1 MQYNEYLSNDLNN
14 YARILN
20 SCFVLTAVL
29 PIYITNGRG
38 KREMR
43 KGFTVVLTV
52 ILVLALALTG
62 CATQKPAEQKPAEQ
76 KPADT
81 AAQDKSWEEIKAKGY
96 FTVGL
101 DDSFPPMGFRDEKGE
116 IVGFDIDLAKKAAE
130 KMGVQVKFQPVV
142 WSGVI
147 MELTNKNIDLIWN
160 GMTITDERKE
170 KINFTKPYLANKQI
184 IVVQKNSAV
193 KTKADLAGK
202 KVAVQAGSSSVDAL
216 KKDEAT
222 FKSLKQMVEFP
233 NNTEAL
239 MDLAAGRVDAVVV
252 DEVVGR
258 YYIAKKADLYSVLA
272 DNFGSEEY
280 GVGVRKTDA
289 AFLAE
294 LQKAL
299 DSMNADGSAKAISEK
314 WFGADIVLK

>member
-1 MQYNEYLSNDLNN
+1 MKKSFL
-14 YARILN
+14 
-20 SCFVLTAVL
+20 
-29 PIYITNGRG
+29 
-38 KREMR
+38 
-43 KGFTVVLTV
+43 VVLTV

-62 CATQKPAEQKPAEQ
+62 CASQKPAEQKPAEQ

-81 AAQDKSWEEIKAKGY
+81 APADKSWEEIKTKGY

-101 DDSFPPMGFRDEKGE
+101 DDSYPPMGFRDEKNE
-116 IVGFDIDLAKKAAE
+116 IVGFDIDMAKKAAE

-147 MELTNKNIDLIWN
+147 MELNNKNIDLIWN
-160 GMTITDERKE
+160 GMSITDARKKE
-170 KINFTKPYLANKQI
+170 INFSKPYLDNRQI
-184 IVVQKNSAV
+184 IITKSDSPI

-202 KVAVQAGSSSVDAL
+202 KVATQAGSSSIDAL

-222 FKSLKQMVEFP
+222 LKTFKELVEFATF
-233 NNTEAL
+233 TEAL
-239 MDLAAGRVDAVVV
+239 LDVNAGRMDAVVI

-258 YYIAKKADLYSVLA
+258 YYIAKDPSKYKVLD

-280 GVGVRKTDA
+280 GIGIRKTDT
-289 AFLAE
+289 AFQAE

-299 DSMNADGSAKAISEK
+299 DTMNTDGTAKEISEK
-314 WFGADIVLK
+314 WFGKDIVLK

>member
-1 MQYNEYLSNDLNN
+1 M
-14 YARILN
+14 
-20 SCFVLTAVL
+20 
-29 PIYITNGRG
+29 
-38 KREMR
+38 K
-43 KGFTVVLTV
+43 KGFVVVLTV

-62 CATQKPAEQKPAEQ
+62 CAAQKPAEQ
-76 KPADT
+76 KPADN
-81 AAQDKSWEEIKAKGY
+81 APQDKSWEEIKAKGY

-130 KMGVQVKFQPVV
+130 KMGVEVKFQPVV

-147 MELTNKNIDLIWN
+147 MELDNKNIDLIWN
-160 GMTITDERKE
+160 GMTITDERKA

-184 IVVQKNSAV
+184 IVVQKDSAV
-193 KTKADLAGK
+193 KSKADLAGK
-202 KVAVQAGSSSVDAL
+202 KIAIQAGSSSVDAL

-222 FKSLKQMVEFP
+222 FKSLKELVEFP

-252 DEVVGR
+252 DEIVGR
-258 YYIAKKADLYSVLA
+258 YYIAKKAELYSVLE

-280 GVGVRKTDA
+280 GVGVRKSDE
-289 AFLAE
+289 AFLTE
-294 LQKAL
+294 LQKAI
-299 DSMNADGSAKAISEK
+299 DTMNADGSAKEISEK